1 VNDTG
6 IAGDLQRPVTG
17 GALPRAILMRPCFSW
32 WVTVMITRTSRPDG
46 GVEYLSA
53 VVYLRSRERSRL
65 LGSLLSIVVR
75 TRRGNLGYPE
85 RVQPSVV
92 FRSRTLAAY
101 ATSSLLQQV
110 IYLRGA
116 C

>member
-6 IAGDLQRPVTG
+6 IVGDLQRPSSD

-32 WVTVMITRTSRPDG
+32 RVTVMITRTSRPDG
-46 GVEYLSA
+46 GVEHLSA
-53 VVYLRSRERSRL
+53 VVSLRS
-65 LGSLLSIVVR
+65 
-75 TRRGNLGYPE
+75 RGNLGYPE

-110 IYLRGA
+110 IYLRGE